1 MTSEAAPAGATR
13 MAPIVTPD
21 TKFFWEAADRGQFVG
36 QKCGECG
43 KYTFPPR
50 PMCPRCHSLQRE
62 VVPLSGR
69 GAILSWTVPRHP
81 PAFGFKEAPIVVVV
95 RLEEGVNFVSN
106 LVGARLEQ
114 VSAGMQVEVL
124 FEPTAGDHQVPVF
137 RPVAG

>member
-1 MTSEAAPAGATR
+1 MTSAAAPAGATR

-106 LVGARLEQ
+106 LVGARLEEM
-114 VSAGMQVEVL
+114 SAGMRVEVL